1 MMTAASALD
10 LGRQIAA
17 GERDPVDVAEH
28 YLGEALGDTNA
39 ACIQVT
45 TERALGEARQSASR
59 TRSGQGRGRRG
70 GTLRNRHRH
79 LRLGPRTRRVHGTS
93 RIQADPRPLQP
104 PGRHAAGS
112 HPRQRRDPHPDRT

>member
-39 ACIQVT
+39 AYIQVT

-59 TRSGQGRGRRG
+59 TRSGQGRGRWTASRSPG
-70 GTLRNRHRH
+70 KTSSISRARPPRQARPPAGT
-79 LRLGPRTRRVHGTS
+79 
-93 RIQADPRPLQP
+93 PRP
-104 PGRHAAGS
+104 RHATPYAW
-112 HPRQRRDPHPDRT
+112 PA